1 MNKVIGILSAATVG
15 GVIAFSGPAFASDK
29 YKDTSR
35 ILVSEASMALASEK
49 AEDAQLLFERAIV
62 ADPANLEAL
71 VGLGKS
77 HEAQGRVGR
86 GLKYYRQ
93 ALSIDPNAHAAL
105 EAQALAFL
113 KRDMKDRAET
123 NRDKLARLC
132 TAGCDALSNVEAALD
147 GYTAKD
153 AIVADASNGQDE

>member
-1 MNKVIGILSAATVG
+1 MNKVFGVLSAAAVCG
-15 GVIAFSGPAFASDK
+15 AIAIAGPVTATDK
-29 YKDTSR
+29 YRDTSR

-49 AEDAQLLFERAIV
+49 AEDAQLLFERALV

-93 ALSIDPNAHAAL
+93 ALAIDPNAHAAL

-113 KRDMKDRAET
+113 KRDMVDRAQI
-123 NRDKLARLC
+123 NLDKLSRLC
-132 TAGCDALSNVEAALD
+132 TSGCDALSAVEAALD
-147 GYTAKD
+147 SHVAKS
-153 AIVADASNGQDE
+153 AVVADASSGRDQ

>member
-1 MNKVIGILSAATVG
+1 MNKVFGLLAGAAICGSVLLSGSVSAV
-15 GVIAFSGPAFASDK
+15 DK

-35 ILVSEASMALASEK
+35 ILVSEAAMALASEK
-49 AEDAQLLFERAIV
+49 AEAAQLLFERALV
-62 ADPANLEAL
+62 AHPANLEAL

-93 ALSIDPNAHAAL
+93 ALAIDPNAHAAL

-113 KRDMKDRAET
+113 KRDMVDRAQS

-132 TAGCDALSNVEAALD
+132 SAGCDALSKVDAALD
-147 GYTAKD
+147 GYAAKD
-153 AIVADASNGQDE
+153 AIVADASNGQD

>member
-1 MNKVIGILSAATVG
+1 MNKLLGILSTATICGSIVFAGAAT
-15 GVIAFSGPAFASDK
+15 ASDK

-49 AEDAQLLFERAIV
+49 AEDAQLLFERALV
-62 ADPANLEAL
+62 AHPANLEAL

-93 ALSIDPNAHAAL
+93 ALAIDPNAHAAL

-113 KRDMKDRAET
+113 KRDMVDRAQS

-132 TAGCDALSNVEAALD
+132 SAGCDALSTVEAALD
-147 GYTAKD
+147 GYVAKD
-153 AIVADASNGQDE
+153 TVVADASSGQDQ